1 MDELA
6 TLANMAEIFGVIIV
20 IGGLFFA
27 VLQMRQI
34 RQQRREFA
42 AIELFR
48 FFGNPKFTEAY

>member
-6 TLANMAEIFGVIIV
+6 TLANMAKIFGVIIV

-34 RQQRREFA
+34 RQQRRELA

>member
-34 RQQRREFA
+34 RQQRRELA